1 MARVLA
7 KESLYEYPRLRED
20 VFSILSDLDDGMI
33 QKGSTVLVKPNFLAA
48 APPEKAVTTHPLVI
62 RAAAEYALEK
72 GARVTVGDSNPLG
85 SFEKVIAKCGA
96 KEALRG
102 LPVTLEELTESR
114 AIAASGKFA
123 TLELS
128 ARALDADVIISLPKL
143 KTHAQMTLTLAV
155 KNFFGCV
162 VGMRKPE
169 WHFRVGENKD
179 LFAELL
185 VTVYKS
191 LGPSLSLMDG
201 ILAMEGDGPGT
212 GGRPRH
218 LGLLMGSTDAVSLDM
233 AVCRMLGID
242 PLSLPTNKAAQ
253 RLGARG
259 EPEIMGELKRVEGFV
274 IPETGDLLFG
284 PGFARDFLRRH
295 ITSRPQSTDEVC
307 KLCNEC
313 LEVCP
318 ADAIT
323 NPGRRLDFDYDKCIR
338 CYCCLEVCPH
348 GAMEKRDTFLKKI
361 VKRYAGARKG

>member
-1 MARVLA
+1 MAHVIV

-20 VFSILSDLDDGMI
+20 VFSILSDLDNVMI
-33 QKGSTVLVKPNFLAA
+33 QKGSTVLIKPNLLAA

-62 RAAAEYALEK
+62 RAATEYALER
-72 GARVTVGDSNPLG
+72 GSRVTVGDSGPLG
-85 SFEKVIAKCGA
+85 SFERIITKCGA

-102 LPVTLEELTESR
+102 LPVSLEELTESK
-114 AIAASGKFA
+114 AIGTSGKFS

-128 ARALDADVIISLPKL
+128 AQALDADVVISLPKL

-169 WHFRVGENKD
+169 WHFRVGENKE

-185 VTVYKS
+185 VTIYQS
-191 LGPSLSLMDG
+191 LGPSLSLMDA

-212 GGRPRH
+212 GGKPRH
-218 LGLLMGSTDAVSLDM
+218 LGLLIGSTDAVSLDI
-233 AVCRMLGID
+233 AVCRMLGIE
-242 PLSLPTNKAAQ
+242 PFSLPTNKAAE
-253 RLGARG
+253 RLGVPG
-259 EPEIMGELKRVEGFV
+259 EPEISRELRCVEDFS

-284 PGFARDFLRRH
+284 PGFAKDFLRRH
-295 ITSRPQSTDEVC
+295 ITSRPQSVDKVC

-318 ADAIT
+318 AGAIS
-323 NPGRRLDFDYDKCIR
+323 NPGGSLDFDYEKCIR

-348 GAMEKRDTFLKKI
+348 GAMEKHDSILKKI
-361 VKRYAGARKG
+361 AKKYAGLRKT